1 MYLYKLEVPAF
12 TDAAT
17 ASQPER
23 HSRERK
29 ARRRHWVHQVPDTP
43 CHPSAA
49 RALGRAPRDGE
60 GERNPVLPG
69 ALAGLLEVYVD
80 QRVSRLSQDCQGE
93 KEVTHRQQATGPV

>member
-12 TDAAT
+12 TNAAAT
-17 ASQPER
+17 SQPKR

-29 ARRRHWVHQVPDTP
+29 GRRRHWVHQVPDTP

-60 GERNPVLPG
+60 GERDPVLPG
-69 ALAGLLEVYVD
+69 TLAGLLEVCAGR
-80 QRVSRLSQDCQGE
+80 RVSPTNPEC
-93 KEVTHRQQATGPV
+93 

>member
-29 ARRRHWVHQVPDTP
+29 ARRRHWVHQVPDAP
-43 CHPSAA
+43 YHPSAA

-60 GERNPVLPG
+60 GERDPVLPG
-69 ALAGLLEVYVD
+69 TLAGLLEVCVGP
-80 QRVSRLSQDCQGE
+80 RVSPTSPDFPGE
-93 KEVTHRQQATGPV
+93 KEATHRQQATGPV